1 MLLDDFFKIINL
13 QQKENTF
20 KAELEINAA
29 HKIFEG
35 HFPGQPVTPGVCM
48 MQMIKEIIEKGMDHK
63 TQLIMADEMKFLSVI
78 DPRQNNRITAE
89 IKYTIIVNK
98 ISVMAAITKDSITH
112 FKFKGSFLLV

>member
-35 HFPGQPVTPGVCM
+35 HFPGQPVTPGDR
-48 MQMIKEIIEKGMDHK
+48 K
-63 TQLIMADEMKFLSVI
+63 SV
-78 DPRQNNRITAE
+78 
-89 IKYTIIVNK
+89 V
-98 ISVMAAITKDSITH
+98 
-112 FKFKGSFLLV
+112 